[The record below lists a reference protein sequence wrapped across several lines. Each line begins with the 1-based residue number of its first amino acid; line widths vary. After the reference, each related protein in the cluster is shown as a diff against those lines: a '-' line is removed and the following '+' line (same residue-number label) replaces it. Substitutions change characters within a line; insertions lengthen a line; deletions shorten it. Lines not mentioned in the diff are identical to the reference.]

1 MAGTLDVG
9 TIATV
14 RRFNRTVTQRVG
26 ALDDSFLSRT
36 RPLAQARI
44 LYEIDTGHSEV
55 RQLRAQLD
63 LDSGYLTRLL
73 QALERDGLITI
84 DEDADDRRVRRAT
97 LTAEGKAERAEYE
110 RLSDELAAGILS
122 SLDPRQQKTLVDAM
136 VTVDRLL
143 TASMIEF
150 AVVDPSEPAARE
162 ATHRYLSELDE
173 RFETGY
179 DAAHAIGA
187 NDEEVRLPRGI
198 TLLATLHGEPAAL
211 GLLKFSGDGTT
222 HLKRMWVSREVRGL
236 GLGRRLLATLESHA
250 AAHGIH
256 TVRLETNRA
265 LTEAIALY
273 YSAGYVEVP
282 AFNDEPHGDHWF
294 EKRLRAV
301 KEGQS

>member
-1 MAGTLDVG
+1 MPDAT

-26 ALDDSFLSRT
+26 ALEDSFLSRT

-44 LYEIDTGHSEV
+44 LYEIDNGNGEV
-55 RQLRAQLD
+55 RRLRAQLD

-84 DEDADDRRVRRAT
+84 EEDPDDRRVRRAT
-97 LTAEGKAERAEYE
+97 LTADGRAERAEYE
-110 RLSDELAAGILS
+110 RLSDELAAGILTA
-122 SLDPRQQKTLVDAM
+122 LDDRQQNSLVDAM

-143 TASMIEF
+143 TASMVEF
-150 AVVDPSEPAARE
+150 VVVDPAQPEARE
-162 ATHRYLSELDE
+162 ASRRYLAELDE

-179 DAAHAIGA
+179 DAAHAISA
-187 NDEEVRLPRGI
+187 NDEEVRLPRGL
-198 TLLATLHGEPAAL
+198 TLLATLHGEPVAF

-256 TVRLETNRA
+256 TVQLETNRA
-265 LTEAIALY
+265 LIEAIALY
-273 YSAGYVEVP
+273 HSAGYTEVP

-294 EKRLRAV
+294 EKRLT
-301 KEGQS
+301 